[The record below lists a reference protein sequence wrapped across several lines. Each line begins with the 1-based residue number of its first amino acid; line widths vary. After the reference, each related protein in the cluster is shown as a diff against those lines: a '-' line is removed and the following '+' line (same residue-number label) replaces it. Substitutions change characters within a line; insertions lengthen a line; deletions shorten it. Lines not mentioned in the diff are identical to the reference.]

1 VKGLDNE
8 TKSRRQLRAEEKIK
22 KEKTKKIGIVIS
34 ILAVVAIIIGI
45 SVYFFNQYNE
55 DSEFRQQVKAAESGD
70 AQAQYELG
78 MVYFKDQQKRDDAKA
93 LEWLEK
99 SADQGNLQA
108 KFQLGTMYSIGDG
121 VKQDIPKSV
130 EYLEDSANGGY
141 AEAQYYLGYSYY
153 FGISHEQDVNLGIE
167 WIEKAAQQ
175 GYSEAMF
182 ALAYA
187 YQRTEPPEEQKAF
200 EWLLK
205 AANEG
210 SYRVPEAQ
218 YEVAMRYLEGTG
230 TEVNVDKAIE
240 YLEKSASQDLREA
253 QYQLGTIY
261 RLGQLV
267 EKDLKKAVEYISK
280 AVENNYSPAQY
291 DMALMYLEGND
302 FVQKDEAKANELM
315 EAAASQDYKPAK
327 EYLGIEDETETAS
340 ENEVQSTDS
349 ETQTN

>member
-1 VKGLDNE
+1 MCYNIKAFKIEQNEVKDLDNE
-8 TKSRRQLRAEEKIK
+8 TKSRRQLRAEEKVK
-22 KEKTKKIGIVIS
+22 KEKTKKIGIVVGT
-34 ILAVVAIIIGI
+34 LAVVAIIIGI
-45 SVYFFNQYNE
+45 SIFFFNQYNE
-55 DSEFRQQVKAAESGD
+55 DNEFRQQVKLAKSGD

-78 MVYFKDQQKRDDAKA
+78 MTYFKKNTKEDDTKA

-99 SADQGNLQA
+99 SAEQGNLAA

-121 VKQDIPKSV
+121 VEKDLDKSV

-153 FGISHEQDVNLGIE
+153 FGISHEQDVNLGIQ
-167 WIEKAAQQ
+167 WIEKAAKQ

-210 SYRVPEAQ
+210 SYKVPEAQ
-218 YEVAMRYLEGTG
+218 YEVAMRYLEGEG
-230 TEVNVDKAIE
+230 TEVNVDKAME
-240 YLEKSASQDLREA
+240 YLEKAASQDLREA

-261 RLGQLV
+261 KLGKLV
-267 EKDLKKAVEYISK
+267 EANLEKGIEYISK
-280 AVENNYSPAQY
+280 AAENNYPPAQY
-291 DMALMYLEGND
+291 DMALMYKDGNE
-302 FVQKDEAKANELM
+302 FVKKDENKATELM
-315 EAAASQDYKPAK
+315 EAAASQDYTLAK
-327 EYLGIEDETETAS
+327 QYLGIEDETET
-340 ENEVQSTDS
+340 N
-349 ETQTN
+349 